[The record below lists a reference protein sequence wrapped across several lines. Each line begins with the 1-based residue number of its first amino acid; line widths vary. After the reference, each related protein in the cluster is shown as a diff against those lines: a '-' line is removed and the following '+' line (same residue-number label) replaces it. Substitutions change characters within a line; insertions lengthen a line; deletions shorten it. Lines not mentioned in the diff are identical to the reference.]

1 MFKTAQ
7 GQVMSVPDIA
17 KKIFEFIMSDKTNSY
32 EITVGTD
39 SQNFDRTKMVEV
51 IAVHRK
57 GRGGTYFYNIEFV
70 RRITNLKQKINE
82 ETSRSLVVANDLL
95 DYLGFFDGFR
105 QLFRNVVPGG
115 GQERDQPVQA
125 FQDGGKRIFVRGGRR
140 FLFGRRAGLGFRP
153 GGDDDSGGVGIGGR
167 VFHDF
172 FHGFRQR
179 FDRFR
184 ISVAGHAGEFFQQGL
199 FHTGFS
205 PFR

>member
-39 SQNFDRTKMVEV
+39 SQNYDCTKMVEV

-82 ETSRSLVVANDLL
+82 ETSRSLIVANDLL
-95 DYLGFFDGFR
+95 DCLEEMFLANDMVMED
-105 QLFRNVVPGG
+105 LDVS
-115 GQERDQPVQA
+115 
-125 FQDGGKRIFVRGGRR
+125 FQIHCDIG
-140 FLFGRRAGLGFRP
+140 RAGKTSVLIKEIVSWVTSQGYVCLIKP
-153 GGDDDSGGVGIGGR
+153 DSYAASDIA
-167 VFHDF
+167 DKY
-172 FHGFRQR
+172 
-179 FDRFR
+179 
-184 ISVAGHAGEFFQQGL
+184 SK
-199 FHTGFS
+199 
-205 PFR
+205 

>member
-82 ETSRSLVVANDLL
+82 ETSRSLIVANDLL
-95 DYLGFFDGFR
+95 DRLEEMFLENDM
-105 QLFRNVVPGG
+105 LMEDLDVS
-115 GQERDQPVQA
+115 
-125 FQDGGKRIFVRGGRR
+125 FQIHCDIG
-140 FLFGRRAGLGFRP
+140 RAGKTSVLIKEIVSWVTSQGYVCLIKP
-153 GGDDDSGGVGIGGR
+153 DSFAASDIA
-167 VFHDF
+167 DKY
-172 FHGFRQR
+172 
-179 FDRFR
+179 
-184 ISVAGHAGEFFQQGL
+184 SK
-199 FHTGFS
+199 
-205 PFR
+205 

>member
-82 ETSRSLVVANDLL
+82 ETSRSLLVANDLL
-95 DYLGFFDGFR
+95 DRL
-105 QLFRNVVPGG
+105 
-115 GQERDQPVQA
+115 QETFLENDMLMEDLDVS
-125 FQDGGKRIFVRGGRR
+125 FQIHCDIG
-140 FLFGRRAGLGFRP
+140 RAGKTSVLIKEIVSWVTSQGYVCLIKP
-153 GGDDDSGGVGIGGR
+153 DSYAASDIA
-167 VFHDF
+167 DKY
-172 FHGFRQR
+172 
-179 FDRFR
+179 
-184 ISVAGHAGEFFQQGL
+184 SK
-199 FHTGFS
+199 
-205 PFR
+205 

>member
-17 KKIFEFIMSDKTNSY
+17 RKIFEFIMSDKTNSY

-82 ETSRSLVVANDLL
+82 ETSRSLIVANDLL
-95 DYLGFFDGFR
+95 DCL
-105 QLFRNVVPGG
+105 
-115 GQERDQPVQA
+115 QETFLANDMLMEDLDVS
-125 FQDGGKRIFVRGGRR
+125 FQIHCDIG
-140 FLFGRRAGLGFRP
+140 RAGKTSVLIKEIVSWVTSQGYVCLIKP
-153 GGDDDSGGVGIGGR
+153 DSYAASDIA
-167 VFHDF
+167 DKY
-172 FHGFRQR
+172 
-179 FDRFR
+179 
-184 ISVAGHAGEFFQQGL
+184 SK
-199 FHTGFS
+199 
-205 PFR
+205 

>member
-17 KKIFEFIMSDKTNSY
+17 RKIFEFIMSDKTNSY

-82 ETSRSLVVANDLL
+82 ETSRSLIVANDLL
-95 DYLGFFDGFR
+95 DHLEEMFLANDMVMED
-105 QLFRNVVPGG
+105 LDVS
-115 GQERDQPVQA
+115 
-125 FQDGGKRIFVRGGRR
+125 FQIHCDI
-140 FLFGRRAGLGFRP
+140 
-153 GGDDDSGGVGIGGR
+153 GR
-167 VFHDF
+167 V
-172 FHGFRQR
+172 GKT
-179 FDRFR
+179 
-184 ISVAGHAGEFFQQGL
+184 SVLIKEIVSWVTSQGYVCL
-199 FHTGFS
+199 IKPDS
-205 PFR
+205 YAASDIADKYSK

>member
-39 SQNFDRTKMVEV
+39 SQNYDRTKMVEV

-82 ETSRSLVVANDLL
+82 ETSRSLIVANDLL
-95 DYLGFFDGFR
+95 ECLEDMFLANDMVMED
-105 QLFRNVVPGG
+105 LDVS
-115 GQERDQPVQA
+115 
-125 FQDGGKRIFVRGGRR
+125 FQIHCDIG
-140 FLFGRRAGLGFRP
+140 RAGKTSVLIKEIVSWVTSQGYVCLIKP
-153 GGDDDSGGVGIGGR
+153 DSYAASDIA
-167 VFHDF
+167 DKY
-172 FHGFRQR
+172 
-179 FDRFR
+179 
-184 ISVAGHAGEFFQQGL
+184 SK
-199 FHTGFS
+199 
-205 PFR
+205 